1 MSLRSVY
8 IEAPGFQNDRL
19 HLTGDEHH
27 HLLVARTEPG
37 ELMEIFDGKGT
48 VWTATIESIGKRE
61 TVARITGSRTV
72 PPPPIELMLGMALI
86 RIAAFEFALEKVV
99 EVGVTRI
106 IPFTAV
112 RSNAAEGNRHDR
124 WKRI

>member
-8 IEAPGFQNDRL
+8 LETPAFQHDRL

-37 ELMEIFDGKGT
+37 EVIEVFDGKGN
-48 VWTATIESIGKRE
+48 VWTVAIESVTKRE
-61 TVARITGSRTV
+61 MAGRITDSRTV
-72 PPPPIELMLGMALI
+72 PPPSVELILGMAVI
-86 RIAAFEFALEKVV
+86 RAAAFEFALEKAV

-106 IPFTAV
+106 VPFAAS
-112 RSNAAEGNRHDR
+112 RSNAVEGNRHER
-124 WKRI
+124 WMR